1 MGVNNLNLLLQ
12 HANLHSTMI
21 KRIVIDGSNLL
32 ILSIMSASSFCKE
45 NRTLPTNLYTEYEE
59 IMNLVINKLK
69 HNLNNYLKIDSV
81 EEIIF
86 VTDNPNETPLY
97 KTNSGLK
104 YAIKQDEQEHRK
116 KTMSK
121 RKSDELK
128 DKLQKI
134 KETNPEHYE
143 SYEEFYNMCMSTYSQ
158 YLHFDEVS
166 NCIHMIGYIK
176 NKLMQEYKDE
186 KRIKFVQAISEADFV
201 IKNIVNESEEPS
213 LVLSKDTDYCVLLSD
228 LHQAYY
234 SSNFNLSTETISV
247 VDEIIFNE
255 PPKKEMTFKLNDQTV
270 VEELTI
276 VSSLL
281 HPYSLWKE
289 LIHEDLNYK
298 LVCCLALTLGN
309 DYTLHSSIITL
320 NKTKDNIELV
330 KGLFNVDD
338 TFDSVIMKSRMR
350 KIKGLITF
358 VPEGILT
365 EQQFRIM
372 FDNVSTTMYS
382 IALEVFDSWTLNNEY
397 KVEEVDQDKDFKQ
410 ECLDNILKQYNIIY
424 TVTPNNLNI
433 IHELINSETN
443 IEEVMTKHSIM
454 EGGDFIKAEG
464 IIQEESLFDSE
475 D

>member
-12 HANLHSTMI
+12 HANVHSATI
-21 KRIVIDGSNLL
+21 KRIIIDGSNLL
-32 ILSIMSASSFCKE
+32 ILNIMSASSYCKE
-45 NRTLPTNLYTEYEE
+45 NRTLPTNLYTEYESM
-59 IMNLVINKLK
+59 MNLVINKLK
-69 HNLNNYLKIDSV
+69 RNLNNYLEIDTI

-128 DKLQKI
+128 DKLEKI
-134 KETNPEHYE
+134 KETNSDQYE
-143 SYEEFYNMCMSTYSQ
+143 SYKEFYNMCMSAYSQ

-186 KRIKFVQAISEADFV
+186 SRIKFVQAISEADFV
-201 IKNIVNESEEPS
+201 IKNIVNESDKPS

-228 LHQAYY
+228 LQQAYY
-234 SSNFNLSTETISV
+234 SSNFNLSIS
-247 VDEIIFNE
+247 DEILFETENE
-255 PPKKEMTFKLNDQTV
+255 ETV
-270 VEELTI
+270 VI
-276 VSSLL
+276 SSLL

-289 LIHEDLNYK
+289 LIHEDMNYK

-320 NKTKDNIELV
+320 NKTKDNIQLV
-330 KGLFNVDD
+330 KGLFNVDN
-338 TFDSVIMKSRMR
+338 TFEEIIMRSRMR

-365 EQQFRIM
+365 EEQFRIM
-372 FDNVSTTMYS
+372 FDNVSTSMYS
-382 IALEVFDSWTLNNEY
+382 IALEVFDSWSLNNEY
-397 KVEEVDQDKDFKQ
+397 KIEEAEEDKDFKQ
-410 ECLDNILKQYNIIY
+410 ECLDNILKQYNTIY
-424 TVTPNNLNI
+424 TITPSNLNI
-433 IHELINSETN
+433 IQELISNDT
-443 IEEVMTKHSIM
+443 TPTM
-454 EGGDFIKAEG
+454 EGGEFVEAEG
-464 IIQEESLFDSE
+464 IIQEESLFDIE